1 MGYTNYTV
9 RDGHDKRLALML
21 CVASSRIVHNPA
33 LRKRRCNYRD
43 FYNLENHSWGI
54 LSTQLRKVVKVWK
67 NYSCCYYYPARLM
80 TNRCDRSLY
89 ELKKGCEKMLELLL
103 LGALLADLLFARLV
117 RYNERW

>member
-43 FYNLENHSWGI
+43 FYNSPNTKKRILIIDTSEEVISEGEYIANRKEAIHGI
-54 LSTQLRKVVKVWK
+54 AIYYRT
-67 NYSCCYYYPARLM
+67 SC
-80 TNRCDRSLY
+80 
-89 ELKKGCEKMLELLL
+89 
-103 LGALLADLLFARLV
+103 
-117 RYNERW
+117 